1 MVGVSS
7 DDSPLCPDRVTLL
20 DANTLVSAGQPSN
33 PKFQKL
39 RRACR
44 TAETTLL
51 LPEQIAAEIRPTSV
65 QASLN
70 RAIESGW
77 VEVVETPPISQTDAT
92 RARDIARRRIASL
105 SPDKTEDDV
114 ETADCALAGLAV
126 ELLVTEQPAG
136 GLTILTAD
144 RAAREGVESAVSA
157 LGYEAT
163 VATVSLFDVIDDGD
177 EDGLTI
183 V

>member
-1 MVGVSS
+1 MSG
-7 DDSPLCPDRVTLL
+7 DDSELRPDRVTLL
-20 DANTLVSAGQPSN
+20 DANTLVSAGRPTD

-39 RRACR
+39 RRARR

-65 QASLN
+65 RVSLD
-70 RAIESGW
+70 RAVESGW
-77 VEVVETPPISQTDAT
+77 IEVVETPPISRTDAT
-92 RARDIARRRIASL
+92 RARDIARRQIASR

-114 ETADCALAGLAV
+114 ETADCTLAGLAV
-126 ELLVTEQPAG
+126 ELPVTEQPAG
-136 GLTILTAD
+136 GLTVLTAD

-163 VATVSLFDVIDDGD
+163 ITTISLFDVIDDGD